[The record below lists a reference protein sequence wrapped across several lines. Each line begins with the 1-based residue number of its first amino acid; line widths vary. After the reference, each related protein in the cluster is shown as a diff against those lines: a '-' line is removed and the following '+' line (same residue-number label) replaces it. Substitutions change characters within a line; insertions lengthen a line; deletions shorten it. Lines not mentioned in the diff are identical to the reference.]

1 MAENR
6 ISRRQFVCDSAAGAA
21 ALAAGAA
28 ATSAV
33 KVGNAE
39 QVDTQGILNY
49 NPDMEYRLCGKT
61 G

>member
-6 ISRRQFVCDSAAGAA
+6 ISRRQFVRNSAAGAA

-28 ATSAV
+28 ATSVV

-49 NPDMEYRLCGKT
+49 NAST
-61 G
+61 W